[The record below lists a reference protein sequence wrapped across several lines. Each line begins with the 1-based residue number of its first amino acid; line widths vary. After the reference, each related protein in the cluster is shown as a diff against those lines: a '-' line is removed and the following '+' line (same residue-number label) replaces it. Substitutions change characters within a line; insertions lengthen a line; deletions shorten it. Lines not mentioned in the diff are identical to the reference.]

1 MRDALVYFLT
11 NLDSPRVSEA
21 VCLLALLRWVQLGP
35 PLGYTEAWD
44 DDRAARDSAKRDE
57 DELAVGYFGR
67 ASCARRNIISESR
80 KCPALFPRK
89 NHFMK
94 I

>member
-44 DDRAARDSAKRDE
+44 ENAARAAH
-57 DELAVGYFGR
+57 F
-67 ASCARRNIISESR
+67 SEEG
-80 KCPALFPRK
+80 
-89 NHFMK
+89 
-94 I
+94 

>member
-1 MRDALVYFLT
+1 MIFFFFSFFRLIFWNLVECFKLEEKDSTRYRYICGDAEIRMRVVVVYFLT

-44 DDRAARDSAKRDE
+44 GKSRE
-57 DELAVGYFGR
+57 
-67 ASCARRNIISESR
+67 AS
-80 KCPALFPRK
+80 
-89 NHFMK
+89 
-94 I
+94 